1 LTAGI
6 NTPKESAAFTRE
18 EMAMSRLSLC
28 TLAGATACLWVASVA
43 WGQEVKELRIGYQ
56 PNPIQDASIAMM
68 ETWGAKHGVKII
80 KIPNSYGVYVEKM
93 TASLTSGSDQYDVIW
108 HNDDWGQLWAHLL
121 EPTDDIDGLKYADKW
136 GMSPIIFNNARG
148 HNTVVPMGHTFGVFY
163 YRTDLIK
170 EEEVP
175 KTWDDIVRIAKKLQA
190 DGKVKFGY
198 VGGMSM
204 NNTWFS
210 WLWSMWT
217 NNCDVLMPI
226 YERDNKVLA
235 QNGWK
240 SALTEPCMRQSADF
254 WWDALNTHKISP
266 RGMPA
271 YDRNEANA
279 VFMAGDAAFTV
290 ADSVYW
296 ATFNDPAKSKVA
308 GKVNITYFPLGP
320 NRKEHFAWNDIWGW
334 AIPKSISAERK
345 KVAKQMLSDMM
356 LDEQGQLNLWKATGA
371 PPPNKELWDKI
382 AQNDPFMRQLK
393 KVSLDVPGKVRGAY
407 YFEKWPAVHKAFSD
421 AVIKAVTG
429 KREDI
434 TKALAEG
441 APLVS
446 NAAK

>member
-1 LTAGI
+1 MNKL
-6 NTPKESAAFTRE
+6 
-18 EMAMSRLSLC
+18 SRC
-28 TLAGATACLWVASVA
+28 ALAGAAACLWAASA
-43 WGQEVKELRIGYQ
+43 SWGQEVKELRIGYQ

-121 EPTDDIDGLKYADKW
+121 EPTDDVDGLKYADKW
-136 GMSPIIFNNARG
+136 GMSPIIFNNAQG
-148 HNTVVPMGHTFGVFY
+148 QNTVVPMGHTFGVFY
-163 YRTDLIK
+163 YRTDLVK
-170 EEEVP
+170 EDEVP
-175 KTWDDIVRIAKKLQA
+175 KTWDDIVKIGKKLQA
-190 DGKVKFGY
+190 EGKVKFGY

-204 NNTWFS
+204 NNTWFT
-210 WLWSMWT
+210 WFWSMWT

-240 SALTEPCMRQSADF
+240 SALTEPCMRQSAEF

-296 ATFNDPAKSKVA
+296 ATFNDPAKSKIA

-334 AIPKSISAERK
+334 AIPKTISPERK

-356 LDEQGQLNLWKATGA
+356 LDEPGQLKLWKATGA

-382 AQNDPFMRQLK
+382 AQSDAFMRQLK

-407 YFEKWPAVHKAFSD
+407 YFEKWPGVHKAFSD
-421 AVIKAVTG
+421 VVIKAVTG
-429 KREDI
+429 RREDI
-434 TKALAEG
+434 PKALAEG
-441 APLVS
+441 APLVTD
-446 NAAK
+446 AAK

>member
-1 LTAGI
+1 
-6 NTPKESAAFTRE
+6 
-18 EMAMSRLSLC
+18 MSKLGRC
-28 TLAGATACLWVASVA
+28 ILAGAACLWVASAA
-43 WGQEVKELRIGYQ
+43 WGQQVKELRIGYQ

-68 ETWGAKHGVKII
+68 ETWGAKHGVKIV

-121 EPTDDIDGLKYADKW
+121 EPTDDVDGLKYADTW
-136 GMSPIIFNNARG
+136 GMSPIIFNNAQG
-148 HNTVVPMGHTFGVFY
+148 QNTVVPMGHTFGVFY
-163 YRTDLIK
+163 YRTDLVK
-170 EEEVP
+170 ENEVP
-175 KTWDDIVRIAKKLQA
+175 QTWDDIVRIGKKLQA
-190 DGKVKFGY
+190 EGKVKFGY

-204 NNTWFS
+204 NNTWFT

-217 NNCDVLMPI
+217 DNCDVLMPI

-235 QNGWK
+235 QNGWR
-240 SALTEPCMRQSADF
+240 SALTDPCMRQVAEF
-254 WWDALNTHKISP
+254 WWDAINTHKISP

-320 NRKEHFAWNDIWGW
+320 NRREHFAWNDIWGW

-356 LDEQGQLNLWKATGA
+356 LDEPGQFSLWKATGA
-371 PPPNKELWDKI
+371 PPPNKELWDRI
-382 AQNDPFMRQLK
+382 AQNDAFMRQLK

-407 YFEKWPAVHKAFSD
+407 YFEKWPGVHKAFSD

-434 TKALAEG
+434 SKALAEG
-441 APLVS
+441 APLVTD
-446 NAAK
+446 AAK

>member
-1 LTAGI
+1 M
-6 NTPKESAAFTRE
+6 K
-18 EMAMSRLSLC
+18 RLVQWII
-28 TLAGATACLWVASVA
+28 AGAAGVALAAGSA
-43 WGQEVKELRIGYQ
+43 MAKDKELRVGYQ

-68 ETWGAKHGVKII
+68 EKWGAKNGVKIT

-93 TASLTSGSDQYDVIW
+93 TAFLTSGSDQYDVIW

-121 EPTDDIDGLKYADKW
+121 EPTDDVDGLKYADPW
-136 GMSPIIFNNARG
+136 GMDGIIFNNAQG
-148 HNTVVPMGHTFGVFY
+148 QNTVVPMGQTFGVFF
-163 YRTDLIK
+163 YRTDLVN
-170 EEEVP
+170 ENELP
-175 KTWDDIVRIAKKLQA
+175 KTWDDVVKISKKLQA

-198 VGGMSM
+198 VGSM
-204 NNTWFS
+204 AMNHTWFT
-210 WLWSMWT
+210 WFWSMWA
-217 NNCDVLMPI
+217 NNCDVLLPVF
-226 YERDNKVLA
+226 ERANAKLA
-235 QNGWK
+235 ANNWE
-240 SALTEPCMRQSADF
+240 SALAEPCMRQVAEF
-254 WWDALNTHKISP
+254 WWDAINTHKISP

-296 ATFNDPAKSKVA
+296 TTFNDPAKSKVA
-308 GKVNITYFPLGP
+308 GKVNITYFPRGP

-334 AIPKSISAERK
+334 AIPKSISAARK

-356 LDEQGQLNLWKATGA
+356 LDEQGQLKLWKATGA

-382 AQNDPFMRQLK
+382 AQDDPFMRQVK

-407 YFEKWPAVHKAFSD
+407 YFAKWPAVHKAFSD
-421 AVIKAVTG
+421 AANKAVTG

-434 TKALAEG
+434 PVALAEG

-446 NAAK
+446 NAVK

>member
-1 LTAGI
+1 
-6 NTPKESAAFTRE
+6 
-18 EMAMSRLSLC
+18 MAMSRLSRC
-28 TLAGATACLWVASVA
+28 TLAAAACLWVTGVA
-43 WGQEVKELRIGYQ
+43 FGQDIKELRIGYQ

-68 ETWGAKHGVKII
+68 ETWGAKHAVKIV

-93 TASLTSGSDQYDVIW
+93 TASLTSGSDQYDIIW
-108 HNDDWGQLWAHLL
+108 HNDDWGQLWAHML
-121 EPTDDIDGLKYADKW
+121 EPTDDVDGLKYADKW
-136 GMSPIIFNNARG
+136 GMSPIIFNNAQG
-148 HNTVVPMGHTFGVFY
+148 QNTVVPMGQTFGVFF
-163 YRTDLIK
+163 YRTDLLK
-170 EEEVP
+170 ENELP
-175 KTWDDIVRIAKKLQA
+175 RTWDDIVKISKRLQA
-190 DGKVKFGY
+190 EGKVKFGY
-198 VGGMSM
+198 VGAMAM
-204 NNTWFS
+204 NHTWFT
-210 WLWSMWT
+210 WFWSMWS
-217 NNCDVLMPI
+217 NDCDVLLPI

-240 SALTEPCMRQSADF
+240 SALTEPCMRQTADF
-254 WWDALNTHKISP
+254 WWDAINTHKISP

-308 GKVNITYFPLGP
+308 GKVNVTYFPLGP

-356 LDEQGQLNLWKATGA
+356 LDEPGQLNLWKATGA
-371 PPPNKELWDKI
+371 PPPNMQLWDKI
-382 AQNDPFMRQLK
+382 AQSDPFMRQLK
-393 KVSLDVPGKVRGAY
+393 KVSLDVPGKVRSAY

-421 AVIKAVTG
+421 AAIKAVTG
-429 KREDI
+429 KREEI
-434 TKALAEG
+434 PKALAEG